1 MSRRHRASCPS
12 KNRQKKNAVER
23 FHSVFLLVRVTG
35 LEPARRGHQNL
46 NLARL
51 PIPPYPRVRLVYP
64 FCGYLSIL
72 MMVLIG
78 GACEASGI
86 CADAA
91 RAHKRVDT
99 CGFHPLENHPFPLD
113 SLAQTRDRRP
123 LRNKGNGSRGTVAWL
138 SPPFRSSQITYCY
151 TYGQFTLCRACGEQP
166 TCVAVRYLT
175 LRIRRYMAR
184 KARPCGRKKLCRS
197 LFSKRSPVS
206 GLRQTKK

>member
-1 MSRRHRASCPS
+1 MSRTPEPKSGASANSAIPAGEISIPFLRVFVNLDDGAHR
-12 KNRQKKNAVER
+12 EW
-23 FHSVFLLVRVTG
+23 
-35 LEPARRGHQNL
+35 
-46 NLARL
+46 
-51 PIPPYPRVRLVYP
+51 
-64 FCGYLSIL
+64 
-72 MMVLIG
+72 

-151 TYGQFTLCRACGEQP
+151 TYGQLTLCRSCVKQP

-184 KARPCGRKKLCRS
+184 KARPCGRKNLCRS

>member
-78 GACEASGI
+78 SGPLAKRKELACPAGAQEGDNLRFSPSCESSSFPW
-86 CADAA
+86 
-91 RAHKRVDT
+91 RVW
-99 CGFHPLENHPFPLD
+99 
-113 SLAQTRDRRP
+113 RRP
-123 LRNKGNGSRGTVAWL
+123 ETGDRFEIGERQSGY
-138 SPPFRSSQITYCY
+138 RSVYFVKYS
-151 TYGQFTLCRACGEQP
+151 QFTDSVLLHMR
-166 TCVAVRYLT
+166 LT
-175 LRIRRYMAR
+175 PRRRGITVPRNPLARCNGRHLRI
-184 KARPCGRKKLCRS
+184 
-197 LFSKRSPVS
+197 
-206 GLRQTKK
+206 

>member
-1 MSRRHRASCPS
+1 M
-12 KNRQKKNAVER
+12 ER

-78 GACEASGI
+78 SRGACEASGI

-151 TYGQFTLCRACGEQP
+151 TYGQFTLCRACGEQADLCSSTVSDTANMLRNIAEGKKP
-166 TCVAVRYLT
+166 LPYPFFGAVA
-175 LRIRRYMAR
+175 
-184 KARPCGRKKLCRS
+184 
-197 LFSKRSPVS
+197 
-206 GLRQTKK
+206 GLRSAPD

>member
-72 MMVLIG
+72 MMVLIES
-78 GACEASGI
+78 GALAK
-86 CADAA
+86 
-91 RAHKRVDT
+91 RAESALTPRGRTRGVDT

-123 LRNKGNGSRGTVAWL
+123 LRNKGNSSRGYRCVAF
-138 SPPFRSSQITYCY
+138 SAFS
-151 TYGQFTLCRACGEQP
+151 QFTDNILLHIRATPCS
-166 TCVAVRYLT
+166 VRHDSAAQLFDT
-175 LRIRRYMAR
+175 L
-184 KARPCGRKKLCRS
+184 
-197 LFSKRSPVS
+197 
-206 GLRQTKK
+206 

>member
-35 LEPARRGHQNL
+35 LEPARQGHQNL

-78 GACEASGI
+78 SGALAK
-86 CADAA
+86 
-91 RAHKRVDT
+91 RAESALTPRGRTRMDT
-99 CGFHPLENHPFPLD
+99 EVSALVNPVSFIPN
-113 SLAQTRDRRP
+113 LAQTGDRQPLQKGERQRIFSTVGEHSVLPCRDIFAV
-123 LRNKGNGSRGTVAWL
+123 SDTVL
-138 SPPFRSSQITYCY
+138 LHR
-151 TYGQFTLCRACGEQP
+151 QFTL
-166 TCVAVRYLT
+166 
-175 LRIRRYMAR
+175 R
-184 KARPCGRKKLCRS
+184 KRDI
-197 LFSKRSPVS
+197 PVS
-206 GLRQTKK
+206 RNSLVWRLWTAPTNLSI